1 MNQVEDLERQMRE
14 ALGVAPKKVKTTR
27 EVSNPMR
34 GYLIVL
40 SVRGAS
46 GPAFRFEHRSRSLSR
61 TEAILEAEA
70 GIHLSDSKRSLVASR
85 LARRLRHFGF
95 DSYGEYLDH
104 LQRHDP
110 DGVERQV
117 MIECMTTNKT
127 DFFREPHHFTFLGEV
142 AAPLWRSARR
152 LA

>member
-46 GPAFRFEHRSRSLSR
+46 GPAFRF
-61 TEAILEAEA
+61 
-70 GIHLSDSKRSLVASR
+70 
-85 LARRLRHFGF
+85 
-95 DSYGEYLDH
+95 
-104 LQRHDP
+104 
-110 DGVERQV
+110 
-117 MIECMTTNKT
+117 
-127 DFFREPHHFTFLGEV
+127 
-142 AAPLWRSARR
+142 
-152 LA
+152 